1 MNSQNKQTGF
11 GDLKKQL
18 ITVRDNLLPKGEQSD
33 QGIKNWDKRLKDQR
47 ERDWDN
53 YAHLHINLGTAQEN
67 QSYMIAGEFLYVEE
81 SSSANAKAKI
91 KLNRVCNES
100 LDLEKGV
107 EIETVFIEI
116 FVTNDA
122 LQDEWLDLV
131 FGINFKYHREMELIV
146 AAAAAVEA
154 QSCIILTNVNP
165 AVNTVG
171 ANNNCTRVL
180 IRAHTGNT
188 GTIWID
194 FDNAAVV
201 AACYELTKGDA
212 ISVPLSNTNLI
223 NGILTA
229 GGDIATIVFEV

>member
-1 MNSQNKQTGF
+1 M
-11 GDLKKQL
+11 DDRE
-18 ITVRDNLLPKGEQSD
+18 IRH
-33 QGIKNWDKRLKDQR
+33 WDKRLADQVDR
-47 ERDWDN
+47 GWDN
-53 YAHLHINLGTAQEN
+53 YAHLHIDLGTAQEN
-67 QSYMIAGEFLYVEE
+67 QSYIIAGEFLYVEE
-81 SSSANAKAKI
+81 SSSANALAKI
-91 KLNRVCNES
+91 KLNRISNES

-122 LQDEWLDLV
+122 LEDQWLDLL
-131 FGINFKYHREMELIV
+131 FGINFKYHREMELVV

-154 QSCIILTNVNP
+154 QPCIILTNVNP

-171 ANNNCTRVL
+171 GANACNRVL
-180 IRAHTGNT
+180 IRAHTGNA

-194 FDNAAVV
+194 LNNPAVV
-201 AACYELTKGDA
+201 NACYELTAGDA

-223 NGILTA
+223 NGILTV

>member
-1 MNSQNKQTGF
+1 M
-11 GDLKKQL
+11 KKQFDN
-18 ITVRDNLLPKGEQSD
+18 VRSELKPKVPGSD
-33 QGIKNWDKRLKDQR
+33 RDIKNWDKRLMDQR
-47 ERDWDN
+47 ARDWDN
-53 YAHLHINLGTAQEN
+53 YAHLHIDLATAQEN
-67 QSYMIAGEFLYVEE
+67 QSYLIAGEFLYVEE
-81 SSSANAKAKI
+81 SSSANAVAKI
-91 KLNRVCNES
+91 KLNRVSNES

-107 EIETVFIEI
+107 KIETVFIEI

-154 QSCIILTNVNP
+154 HPCILLTNINP

-171 ANNNCTRVL
+171 GANACGRVL

-194 FDNAAVV
+194 FDNVAVV
-201 AACYELTKGDA
+201 DACYELTKGDA

-229 GGDIATIVFEV
+229 GGDIATIVFED